1 MRTYEVFLRKSG
13 RDPFTHAGSLDA
25 PDDELAL
32 LLARESYVRRGEGDE
47 MWLVERSHVLVGD
60 KDLLAVNADK
70 PHRHNDGSVV
80 AARRRAQREGA
91 SG

>member
-1 MRTYEVFLRKSG
+1 VRTYEVFLRKSG
-13 RDPFTHAGSLDA
+13 REPFTHAGSLDA

-47 MWLVERSHVLVGD
+47 MWLVERGNVLVAD
-60 KDLLAVNADK
+60 VEMLHVNADR

-80 AARRRAQREGA
+80 AARRRARRAGGA
-91 SG
+91 A